1 MRIKNKLKSENSLC
15 SGEEILTN
23 DYHEEVMCYIE
34 LKVPTISKKYCGVI
48 LDKEE
53 VRFKLIFANRLSE
66 NAPIL
71 K

>member
-1 MRIKNKLKSENSLC
+1 MRIKNKLKSKNSSS
-15 SGEEILTN
+15 SGEEIQSK
-23 DYHEEVMCYIE
+23 DYQEGVMFYIE
-34 LKVPTISKKYCGVI
+34 LEVPTISKKYCGVI